1 MSLKA
6 QRLGS
11 FTLHAVQRLCAGL
24 AILLVSACAGSGRP
38 DAPVPTPGELDRL
51 LDGNETV
58 ALLDA
63 LQRGPRDDA
72 AVMDWL
78 QHRAEA
84 GHVVPMLELADR
96 QRSRDGATAM
106 KWAVQGWLS
115 LDVDEAWCRHVDRTR
130 ARDMRDL
137 LESRYRGLTR
147 HARKHERDY
156 HDGLD
161 AALLMEE
168 QRSRGQSL
176 PGLAWMCDKT
186 LDAREAM
193 ARDGLRGSWYGTLYR
208 RREAVA
214 ERVMPA
220 PPLNPDRLRI
230 ERLPRDWPGQMPI
243 TWLDNDRLLFLSVS
257 GIPPSQRKRMAVWD
271 VRKGTIED
279 IEAFPWPAHDF
290 CYSEG
295 RVAYEVIGEHHY
307 HVIAGEFGK
316 QTEVV
321 RIARSKT
328 PLTFSEV
335 QAQPGIDTMNCAL
348 KDERY
353 RRLKPLGIPLR
364 RGDGVATWTRW
375 PERHFRL
382 LREPDL
388 TPVVTVDRAVPQGLY
403 GPVHVPFDGGYVI
416 FQMDPPMRQERT
428 EVFRFWP
435 DGRTEWLAVPVTEA
449 LRAANHHVMTPQ
461 GFFYSSWT
469 DMRRQGRTLGGI
481 HRFHAGRHQSLLT
494 GWPFGIEASPDG
506 CRVAAGV
513 ASRNHFEDVRLSVIQ
528 ACAPSAAGTTEEGR

>member
-1 MSLKA
+1 
-6 QRLGS
+6 
-11 FTLHAVQRLCAGL
+11 
-24 AILLVSACAGSGRP
+24 
-38 DAPVPTPGELDRL
+38 
-51 LDGNETV
+51 
-58 ALLDA
+58 
-63 LQRGPRDDA
+63 
-72 AVMDWL
+72 
-78 QHRAEA
+78 
-84 GHVVPMLELADR
+84 
-96 QRSRDGATAM
+96 
-106 KWAVQGWLS
+106 
-115 LDVDEAWCRHVDRTR
+115 
-130 ARDMRDL
+130 MRDL

-168 QRSRGQSL
+168 QRPRGQSL

-220 PPLNPDRLRI
+220 PPLNPDGLRI

-271 VRKGTIED
+271 LRKGTIED
-279 IEAFPWPAHDF
+279 IEHLPWPTHDF

-295 RVAYEVIGEHHY
+295 RVVYKLLGGREGVVVAGAFGRQVEVERYTRPKG
-307 HVIAGEFGK
+307 VITAE
-316 QTEVV
+316 E
-321 RIARSKT
+321 REA
-328 PLTFSEV
+328 L
-335 QAQPGIDTMNCAL
+335 PGIDTMNCAF

-353 RRLKPLGIPLR
+353 RRLKAVGIPLR
-364 RGDGVATWTRW
+364 RGDGVATWTPW

-388 TPVVTVDRAVPQGLY
+388 KPVVTVERAVPRGLY

-416 FQMDPPMRQERT
+416 FQMDPPMRLEQT

-469 DMRRQGRTLGGI
+469 DMRRQGRILGGI
-481 HRFHAGRHQSLLT
+481 HRFHAGRHQTLLT

-506 CRVAAGV
+506 CGVAAGV
-513 ASRNHFEDVRLSVIQ
+513 ASRNHFEDVRLSVIH
-528 ACAPSAAGTTEEGR
+528 ACAASATDPMEEDR